1 MDDKELRNLILEELD
16 WDPSFESTDIGV
28 QVADGVVTL
37 TGHVSSYSEKV
48 AVERACSRV
57 KGVRAVAQE
66 VEIRL
71 PQHKKAADDEIAKRI
86 VDVWAWN
93 VDVPQDRIRAKVQGG
108 FVTLTGDVD
117 WRFQRDAAEDSVRR
131 LGGVMGVS
139 NQIALKARVAAGD
152 VRRRIEDALRRNAE
166 AEASNIR
173 VVVADGKVTLEGRVK
188 ALHERSVIE
197 SAAWAA
203 PGVREVDDRVQ
214 VTG

>member
-1 MDDKELRNLILEELD
+1 
-16 WDPSFESTDIGV
+16 
-28 QVADGVVTL
+28 
-37 TGHVSSYSEKV
+37 
-48 AVERACSRV
+48 
-57 KGVRAVAQE
+57 
-66 VEIRL
+66 
-71 PQHKKAADDEIAKRI
+71 

>member
-71 PQHKKAADDEIAKRI
+71 PQHKKTADDEIAKRI